1 VQQKMVESY
10 CGLQEW
16 EAWLTST
23 KFPEDLRREK
33 QCLFFLVSSSRYVNV
48 TTISSSTRSFSE
60 NYFLSSNRP
69 KCFLLVAEK
78 KVLQS
83 YNLFEEKQRRSIA
96 PSNFGSFFRHR
107 VTLGILSLIFLQFI
121 QTKPYFHTLLGGQR
135 SIFRRKDE
143 FSSSYM
149 ETEKLIRTWPK
160 RHRVTLVQAD
170 IWNEK

>member
-1 VQQKMVESY
+1 M
-10 CGLQEW
+10 
-16 EAWLTST
+16 
-23 KFPEDLRREK
+23 
-33 QCLFFLVSSSRYVNV
+33 
-48 TTISSSTRSFSE
+48 
-60 NYFLSSNRP
+60 
-69 KCFLLVAEK
+69 AEK

-96 PSNFGSFFRHR
+96 PSNFWSFFRHR

-121 QTKPYFHTLLGGQR
+121 QTKPYFQTLLGRQR
-135 SIFRRKDE
+135 SIFRRKNA

-170 IWNEK
+170 MFKIFTIAPQDLGF

>member
-1 VQQKMVESY
+1 MVESY

-23 KFPEDLRREK
+23 KFREDLRREK
-33 QCLFFLVSSSRYVNV
+33 QCLFFWFRHRVTKSSSRYVNV

-83 YNLFEEKQRRSIA
+83 YNLFEEKQRRSIS
-96 PSNFGSFFRHR
+96 PSNFWSFFRHR
-107 VTLGILSLIFLQFI
+107 VTLGILSLIVFQFI
-121 QTKPYFHTLLGGQR
+121 QTKPYFQTLLGRQR
-135 SIFRRKDE
+135 SIFRRKNE

-170 IWNEK
+170 I